1 MSLTEEKNNFIN
13 IQNISILTILII
25 IGIIVRFIV
34 FPFDLPIYQDGE
46 MYFWFANDMN
56 IIKGFPDSGEIDT
69 SGPNIF
75 WPITLA
81 GIFYLFSSDN
91 FIDYMELQRTVTAL
105 ISVFTVIPIFFLCR
119 KFVQDKYALI
129 GSCLFLFDPRLILNS
144 LSGLPQPL
152 FIILGIIAVVFFL
165 SKKMFW
171 VYVSF
176 GVLALFTLTRYE
188 GIILIIPFS
197 IMFFWRFRE
206 NKKIINFIICLSI
219 FFIILYAADNLRAE
233 ANQESVDRSW
243 YFSNAYIH
251 YENPSKIVGEVCEFE
266 SESELCEYSKACSSA
281 ECLFFSVFSNAI
293 INLIKYYGWITIPL
307 FIFGIPFG
315 LFKIFKKRDYKKWTI
330 IICAITMLIPA
341 FYGYSRDL
349 NEIKYLYFQIPFL
362 CILATLGIEFLV
374 EKTKKQKI
382 VSIALIPL
390 IISGGLIFF
399 YDQIA
404 IDYEYEREYFE
415 IAKKIDLEM
424 NVINEIDPVDN
435 YIRSAKIASLDEFPV
450 LHDSF
455 ERRSLEVIKIQG
467 NENHIP
473 SLEKLLEYGI
483 TVLTR
488 VCCNINSLTSVK
500 YCFCFFDTFFLQGNS
515 LLLLSYQ

>member
-206 NKKIINFIICLSI
+206 KK
-219 FFIILYAADNLRAE
+219 
-233 ANQESVDRSW
+233 
-243 YFSNAYIH
+243 
-251 YENPSKIVGEVCEFE
+251 
-266 SESELCEYSKACSSA
+266 
-281 ECLFFSVFSNAI
+281 
-293 INLIKYYGWITIPL
+293 
-307 FIFGIPFG
+307 
-315 LFKIFKKRDYKKWTI
+315 
-330 IICAITMLIPA
+330 
-341 FYGYSRDL
+341 
-349 NEIKYLYFQIPFL
+349 
-362 CILATLGIEFLV
+362 
-374 EKTKKQKI
+374 KT
-382 VSIALIPL
+382 
-390 IISGGLIFF
+390 
-399 YDQIA
+399 
-404 IDYEYEREYFE
+404 
-415 IAKKIDLEM
+415 
-424 NVINEIDPVDN
+424 
-435 YIRSAKIASLDEFPV
+435 
-450 LHDSF
+450 
-455 ERRSLEVIKIQG
+455 
-467 NENHIP
+467 
-473 SLEKLLEYGI
+473 
-483 TVLTR
+483 
-488 VCCNINSLTSVK
+488 CN
-500 YCFCFFDTFFLQGNS
+500 
-515 LLLLSYQ
+515 